1 MGFIEKFKKEKK
13 NKKITT
19 GVVQTASI
27 RVTQAICFL
36 YNSVKTVKSPQ
47 TICIEKDIF
56 KLHSAVPF
64 SWWCSGSAK
73 SGREPVIEQ
82 LVGRQGE
89 PRVAQVHAMLLK
101 DWKGWIQDS
110 PLPRPYSRV
119 DSGGKGISGDP
130 CLPFQGFLRVSRF
143 FFSLFLCPQ
152 LLHWAYPHLQH
163 PMNLLLFYHCCA
175 FHCIVELQM
184 GFKAGKK
191 NKNSTSRI

>member
-1 MGFIEKFKKEKK
+1 MGFIEKFKKEK

-110 PLPRPYSRV
+110 PLPRPHSRV

-143 FFSLFLCPQ
+143 FFFVSVPTAAALSVSSLAASYEFATLLSLLCFP
-152 LLHWAYPHLQH
+152 LHCRITDGLQSW
-163 PMNLLLFYHCCA
+163 
-175 FHCIVELQM
+175 E
-184 GFKAGKK
+184 KK
-191 NKNSTSRI
+191 